1 MNIFTKWLLAAGLVL
16 TAESA
21 VAADKTKLYGNW
33 KGVSGSSIKIHFKK
47 DMRYVYQY
55 KMLTFSGKWS
65 ISNNNITFNYK
76 VLGSKRKKSASFTL
90 NRGFLTLR
98 SNEHSNVV
106 LKKVH

>member
-1 MNIFTKWLLAAGLVL
+1 MINFNKWLISACLLLMAGSAA
-16 TAESA
+16 A
-21 VAADKTKLYGNW
+21 VDKSKLYGNW
-33 KGVSGSSIKIHFKK
+33 KGISGSSIKIHLKK

-65 ISNNNITFNYK
+65 ISNNDITFNYT
-76 VLGSKRKKSASFTL
+76 VLGSKRKKNASFSL

-106 LKKVH
+106 LKKIN

>member
-1 MNIFTKWLLAAGLVL
+1 MNILSKWLLAAGLAL
-16 TAESA
+16 TAGSA
-21 VAADKTKLYGNW
+21 VAADKTKLFGNW

-65 ISNNNITFNYK
+65 ISNDNITFNYK
-76 VLGSKRKKSASFTL
+76 VLGSKRKKNASFSL
-90 NRGFLTLR
+90 SRGFLTLR

-106 LKKVH
+106 LKKVP

>member
-1 MNIFTKWLLAAGLVL
+1 MKFYNKWLIAASLALMAG
-16 TAESA
+16 SA
-21 VAADKTKLYGNW
+21 VAADKTKLFGNW

-65 ISNNNITFNYK
+65 VSGNDITFNYK
-76 VLGSKRKKSASFTL
+76 VLGSKRKKHASFSL
-90 NRGFLTLR
+90 SRGFLTLR

-106 LKKVH
+106 LKKVN